1 MLFRLVKAKLLDA
14 NQSVHRILDEM
25 IIRISFSIKTGLFI
39 LPQGHEEHTES
50 KDYRVDYLE

>member
-14 NQSVHRILDEM
+14 NQSGHRILDEM
-25 IIRISFSIKTGLFI
+25 IIRISFSFKTRLFFF

-50 KDYRVDYLE
+50 KDLQS

>member
-25 IIRISFSIKTGLFI
+25 IIRISFSIKTGLFF